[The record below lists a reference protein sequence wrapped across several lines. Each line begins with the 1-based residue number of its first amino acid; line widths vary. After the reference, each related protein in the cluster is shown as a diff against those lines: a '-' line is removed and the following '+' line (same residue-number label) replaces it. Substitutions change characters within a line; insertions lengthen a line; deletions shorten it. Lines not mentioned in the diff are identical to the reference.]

1 MNFLKYQ
8 EVSGI
13 DIKINNQEDKIMGKS
28 IKHIILSVWLLQS
41 VEPFYLVALNLFLN
55 NTGNDNKDEIIVIY
69 Y

>member
-28 IKHIILSVWLLQS
+28 IKHIILSV
-41 VEPFYLVALNLFLN
+41 
-55 NTGNDNKDEIIVIY
+55 
-69 Y
+69 